1 MVDAPKWAWMNGK
14 FLPWSDC
21 TLHIRTHAVMI
32 GGSAFE
38 GIRAYWNAEH
48 EELYIFKM
56 REHLERLQDSA
67 RLLRMRPIPV
77 EELESV
83 CISLLERNGIREDA
97 HLVPVAY
104 LGEGEN
110 FTALSKTRDE
120 GLFVSAIPRPG
131 GKWLEVGKNVRVSSW
146 RRISDNSIPPR
157 VKAAGNYLNSRFAL
171 QEAWQDGFDDTI
183 LLNDRGTVAESSGAC
198 LMMIREGQVCTPP
211 VTAGILESIT
221 RTTLISLFSE
231 CLNKTVVER
240 EIDRTELYY
249 ADEIFICGSG
259 MEVVPI
265 VSVDRFVVGGGK
277 KGEITE
283 AIQKIYFDI
292 ARAGNPTVHAEWRT
306 PVYGPKKR

>member
-1 MVDAPKWAWMNGK
+1 MVDTPKWAWMNGK

-21 TLHIRTHAVMI
+21 TLHIRSQAIMI
-32 GGSAFE
+32 GGSVFE

-48 EELYIFKM
+48 EELYIFKL
-56 REHLERLQDSA
+56 REHMERLQDSA
-67 RLLRMRPIPV
+67 RVLHMQPVPV
-77 EELESV
+77 EEFESV
-83 CISLLERNGIREDA
+83 CISLLERNGFREDA

-104 LGEGEN
+104 LGEGQN

-131 GKWLEVGKNVRVSSW
+131 GKWLEVGKHVRISSW

-198 LMMIREGQVCTPP
+198 LMMIRKGQVCTPP

-231 CLNKTVVER
+231 YLKRAVVER

-265 VSVDRFVVGGGK
+265 VSVDRLVVGNGK

-292 ARAGNPTVHAEWRT
+292 ARGNNAAGHAEWRT
-306 PVYGPKKR
+306 PVYRRNER

>member
-1 MVDAPKWAWMNGK
+1 MADTPKWAWMNGS
-14 FLPWSDC
+14 FLPWSEC
-21 TLHIRTHAVMI
+21 TLHIRAQAIMI
-32 GGSAFE
+32 GGSVFE

-48 EELYIFKM
+48 EQLYIFKM

-67 RLLRMRPIPV
+67 RLMQMKPIPV
-77 EELESV
+77 QELENV
-83 CISLLERNGIREDA
+83 CISLLERNDFRGDS

-110 FTALSKTRDE
+110 LTALSKTRDE
-120 GLFVSAIPRPG
+120 GLFISAISRPG
-131 GKWLEVGKNVRVSSW
+131 GKWLEVGKKVRVSSW
-146 RRISDNSIPPR
+146 RRISDSSIPPR

-171 QEAWQDGFDDTI
+171 QEAWQDGYDDTI

-198 LMMIREGQVCTPP
+198 LMMIRRGQVITPP

-221 RTTLISLFSE
+221 RTTLISLFSQY
-231 CLNKTVVER
+231 LKKTVVER
-240 EIDRTELYY
+240 EIDRTELYS

-265 VSVDRFVVGGGK
+265 VSVDRLAIGNGK

-283 AIQKIYFDI
+283 AIQKVYFEI
-292 ARAGNPTVHAEWRT
+292 ARANNAAHAEWRT
-306 PVYGPKKR
+306 PVYRR

>member
-1 MVDAPKWAWMNGK
+1 MVDTPKWAWMNGK
-14 FLPWSDC
+14 FMPWSDC
-21 TLHIRTHAVMI
+21 TLHIRSQAVMI
-32 GGSAFE
+32 GGSVFE
-38 GIRAYWNAEH
+38 GIRAYWNDERKD
-48 EELYIFKM
+48 LYIFKM
-56 REHLERLQDSA
+56 REHMQRLQDSA
-67 RLLRMRPIPV
+67 RVLHMQPIPV
-77 EELESV
+77 DELESV
-83 CISLLERNGIREDA
+83 CITLLERNGFREDA

-120 GLFVSAIPRPG
+120 GLFISAIPRPG
-131 GKWLEVGKNVRVSSW
+131 GKWLDVGKHVRVSSW

-157 VKAAGNYLNSRFAL
+157 IKAAGNYLNSRFAL

-198 LMMIREGQVCTPP
+198 LMMIRKGQVCTPP

-231 CLNKTVVER
+231 CLKKTVVER

-265 VSVDRFVVGGGK
+265 VSVDRLVVGNGK

-283 AIQKIYFDI
+283 AIQKVYFDV
-292 ARAGNPTVHAEWRT
+292 ARGRDAAGHAEWRT
-306 PVYGPKKR
+306 PVYRRNER